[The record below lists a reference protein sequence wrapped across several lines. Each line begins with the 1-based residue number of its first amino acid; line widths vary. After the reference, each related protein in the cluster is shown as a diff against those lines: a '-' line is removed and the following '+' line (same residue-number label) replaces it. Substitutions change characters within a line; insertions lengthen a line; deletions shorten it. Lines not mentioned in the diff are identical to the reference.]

1 MKSDFSKP
9 TLEKK
14 SKISICALVQGW
26 YGHRMV
32 SNIKKRI
39 PKDWTIHIYE
49 FQQDLPI
56 FVDEPMELLPKD
68 ISEFDLV
75 LSLGENP
82 VIATLIPDLVK
93 ISGAKAALIPI
104 DNSDWVPPGIK
115 KQISEELEKMD
126 VAFIFPKPFCSME
139 SNSKNRMID
148 DFAKIVGKPELR
160 MNLKNGIIEEIDVI
174 RGAPCGATHFVA
186 QKLLDTDV
194 LEAPV
199 KASLFVQTYP
209 CLASRMK
216 DPELGKSLI
225 HLAAY
230 ITKGSILKSLSES
243 K

>member
-1 MKSDFSKP
+1 MKSDLSKP

-14 SKISICALVQGW
+14 SKIAICALVQGW

-39 PKDWTIHIYE
+39 PKDWTIHVYE

-56 FVDEPMELLPKD
+56 FIDEPRELLPKD
-68 ISEFDLV
+68 ISKFDLV

-104 DNSDWVPPGIK
+104 DNSYWVPPGIK
-115 KQISEELEKMD
+115 KQISEELKKMD

-139 SNSKNRMID
+139 CDSKNRMID
-148 DFAKIVGKPELR
+148 NFAKIVGKPELR
-160 MNLKNGIIEEIDVI
+160 MNLKNGIIKEIDVI

-186 QKLLDTDV
+186 QKLLGADV
-194 LEAPV
+194 LESPT

-230 ITKGSILKSLSES
+230 ITKGAILKSLSEN

>member
-1 MKSDFSKP
+1 MKSNFSKP

-26 YGHRMV
+26 YGHRMI

-39 PKDWTIHIYE
+39 PKDWSIHVYE
-49 FQQDLPI
+49 FQQGLPI
-56 FVDEPMELLPKD
+56 FVDEPKKLLPKD
-68 ISEFDLV
+68 ISKFDLV

-82 VIATLIPDLVK
+82 VIVTLIPDLVK
-93 ISGAKAALIPI
+93 VSGAKAALVPI

-126 VAFIFPKPFCSME
+126 VAFAFPKPFCSME
-139 SNSKNRMID
+139 TGSKNRLID
-148 DFAKIVGKPELR
+148 DFANKVGKPELR
-160 MNLKNGIIEEIDVI
+160 MKLKNGIIEKIDVI
-174 RGAPCGATHFVA
+174 RGSPCGATHFVA
-186 QKLLDTDV
+186 EKLLGV
-194 LEAPV
+194 GILEAPT

-230 ITKGSILKSLSES
+230 ITKSNILKSLSEV